1 MGRGEAGMT
10 PCAIPTGN
18 ADSVILGG
26 SCYFRDIW
34 RGRAQPGFRRA
45 ELVPG
50 SPSLSEGSRRA
61 RSSGE
66 ERSHW
71 ASVMP

>member
-1 MGRGEAGMT
+1 MT

-26 SCYFRDIW
+26 SCYFHDIW

-50 SPSLSEGSRRA
+50 SSSLSEEPGPR
-61 RSSGE
+61 
-66 ERSHW
+66 ERKEVTGHQ
-71 ASVMP
+71 